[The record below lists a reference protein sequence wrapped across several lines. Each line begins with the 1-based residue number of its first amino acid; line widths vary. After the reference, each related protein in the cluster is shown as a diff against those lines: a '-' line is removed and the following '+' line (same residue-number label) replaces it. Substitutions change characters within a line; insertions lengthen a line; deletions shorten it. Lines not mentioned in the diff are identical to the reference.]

1 MIKVTPERPPL
12 ALLWP
17 KWSQKDLR
25 WLRYGYSEPRKSS
38 TRSCSDTFE
47 MKSTLSGWSLLVCSL
62 CMTLSNISSKH
73 LPIRKGCFT
82 FPQTNSPFSLH
93 ITLFIVM
100 SRANGLSRCGCVRF
114 ALLDWGGPEVAMMG
128 CGGRKKSQHFANSL
142 EEIQSFILIKASFSV
157 IINEGSL
164 RT

>member
-1 MIKVTPERPPL
+1 MAKVTSERPPL
-12 ALLWP
+12 APLWP
-17 KWSQKDLR
+17 KWSQKDLV

-62 CMTLSNISSKH
+62 CMTLSNLSSEC
-73 LPIRKGCFT
+73 LPIGKVCLT
-82 FPQTNSPFSLH
+82 FGEIGSAFSFS
-93 ITLFIVM
+93 ISLFRM
-100 SRANGLSRCGCVRF
+100 SGRGNGLSRCGCVRF
-114 ALLDWGGPEVAMMG
+114 DSLDWAGPAVAMMG
-128 CGGRKKSQHFANSL
+128 CGGRKKSQHFANPL